1 MSKKHKVIVLEID
14 NHYCTYETIEVVR
27 PLLHKNTDWV
37 ELSESEY
44 LLLRDFIRDNS
55 YTYILIEENSDITNG
70 SITYK
75 DYVNSLIAKQKQ
87 FLKKQEAYQRKLEK
101 QRQERLEKNKAK
113 QIERLQKKLEKLKN
127 NE

>member
-44 LLLRDFIRDNS
+44 LLIRDFIRDNS